1 MGFLDDEDIIVI
13 FLGDICFISHI
24 GCGFGDGDGGVPI
37 IGFDGD
43 DYLAGLD
50 FLLEVVQFLQG
61 GQ

>member
-1 MGFLDDEDIIVI
+1 MSLKGDGFR
-13 FLGDICFISHI
+13 
-24 GCGFGDGDGGVPI
+24 DGDGGVPI

-50 FLLEVVQFLQG
+50 FLFEAVQFLQG